1 MKIHEFQAKQVL
13 AQFGVPIP
21 RGEVAS
27 NPYEAY
33 DIASRLGGTVVV
45 KAQIHAGGRGKGGG
59 VKLASTPAEA
69 EEIAGKMI
77 GMTLVTHQTGPEG
90 RKVRR
95 VLIEEGLPI
104 KKEFYLGIVVDRGTQ
119 RPVIMASPAGGMDI
133 EKVAAE
139 TPHLI
144 FKEFIDPSVGLQ
156 PFSLRKLAFRLGL
169 TGELLAPTTKI
180 IAALYKAFEAVDAS
194 LVEINP
200 FLLTETNKLYALDAK
215 VNFDDNAAY
224 RHKELLALRDF
235 YEEDTLEIEASRYS
249 INYIRLDGTIGC
261 MVNGAGLAMATM
273 DIIKLAGGNPAN
285 FLDVGG
291 GATVDQVR
299 NAFKI
304 LLGDRKVKAVLINIF
319 GGIVRCDVVANGVV
333 EAAKSIG
340 VNIPVVVRLE
350 GTNVEQ
356 GTGNPPEFGTQVHG
370 CGGNE
375 GCRRKSCCT
384 CQIRRIALA
393 ILVDKNT
400 RLAVQGITGKEG
412 SFHAQQCKA
421 YGTKVVA
428 GITPGKGG
436 TTHEGIPIFNT
447 VEEAVEKEGVNATV
461 IFVPPAFAADAIMEA
476 TAAGVPLI
484 VCITEGIPTLDM
496 VRAMTLV
503 SRSRSRLIGPN
514 CPGIISPGK
523 CKIGIMPGQI
533 FKEGGVGVVSRSGT
547 LTYEAVHQ
555 LVRAKYR
562 AVHLHRH
569 WRRSGYRHELHRC
582 PDPVQ

>member
-1 MKIHEFQAKQVL
+1 VKIHEFQAKQVL
-13 AQFGVPIP
+13 SQFGVPIP
-21 RGEVAS
+21 RGEVAT
-27 NPYEAY
+27 NHYEAY
-33 DIASRLGGTVVV
+33 EIATRLGGTVVV

-90 RKVRR
+90 RKVRK

-104 KKEFYLGIVVDRGTQ
+104 KKEFYLGIVVDRGSQ

-144 FKEFIDPSVGLQ
+144 FREFVNPSTGLQ
-156 PFSLRKLAFRLGL
+156 PFSLRKLAFQLGL
-169 TGELLAPTTKI
+169 TGELLTPATKI
-180 IAALYKAFEAVDAS
+180 IAALYRAFETVDAS

-215 VNFDDNAAY
+215 VNFDDNALY
-224 RHKELLALRDF
+224 RHKDLLSLRDF
-235 YEEDTLEIEASRYS
+235 YEEDALEIEASRNG

-291 GATVDQVR
+291 GATVNQVR
-299 NAFKI
+299 NALKI
-304 LLGDRKVKAVLINIF
+304 LLGDRNVKAVLINIF

-356 GTGNPPEFGTQVHG
+356 GQEILRNSGLKFTVA
-370 CGGNE
+370 GGMKDAAE
-375 GCRRKSCCT
+375 
-384 CQIRRIALA
+384 
-393 ILVDKNT
+393 
-400 RLAVQGITGKEG
+400 
-412 SFHAQQCKA
+412 
-421 YGTKVVA
+421 KVVA
-428 GITPGKGG
+428 
-436 TTHEGIPIFNT
+436 
-447 VEEAVEKEGVNATV
+447 
-461 IFVPPAFAADAIMEA
+461 
-476 TAAGVPLI
+476 L
-484 VCITEGIPTLDM
+484 
-496 VRAMTLV
+496 
-503 SRSRSRLIGPN
+503 
-514 CPGIISPGK
+514 
-523 CKIGIMPGQI
+523 
-533 FKEGGVGVVSRSGT
+533 
-547 LTYEAVHQ
+547 
-555 LVRAKYR
+555 AK
-562 AVHLHRH
+562 
-569 WRRSGYRHELHRC
+569 
-582 PDPVQ
+582 